1 MNFYVNARPAGR
13 AIILLTFVSACS
25 SVDYGKPVNDFA
37 EATRNAE
44 TALAALDRQA
54 AAAEATRLR
63 ALATDRKG
71 FVRFADGECLATS
84 DRCRLTILIGETK
97 TPLSPDSV
105 IGNAVRLMSAIR
117 DYAGGLERIAG
128 SRSPA
133 RVAAQVAA
141 TGQKITKLAG
151 IVATVRGGGSTAAD
165 AATPAG
171 NLATWVAER
180 TVAAMKAR
188 ALARATAAADPVVKE
203 AAALFGDAAFLAN
216 EAGRARLAE
225 AVSADLDRFRA
236 TKSTESLD
244 DLIGAAAAY
253 DAVLRASPR
262 DVFQRLAEAH
272 GALSAALND
281 DGLTLENAV
290 ARIQV
295 FADEAKSLAR
305 ILKSLPIP
313 KDLAP

>member
-1 MNFYVNARPAGR
+1 MNFYVNAHPIGR
-13 AIILLTFVSACS
+13 VVFLLAFVSACS
-25 SVDYGKPVNDFA
+25 SVDYGEPVNDFA

-44 TALAALDRQA
+44 TALTALDRQA
-54 AAAEATRLR
+54 AEAESTRLR
-63 ALATDRKG
+63 ALATDSMG
-71 FVRFADGECLATS
+71 FVRFADDECLTTS
-84 DRCRLTILIGETK
+84 ERCRLAIVVDGAEQPLTPDSLIGNTV
-97 TPLSPDSV
+97 T
-105 IGNAVRLMSAIR
+105 LMAAIR
-117 DYAGGLERIAG
+117 DYADGLEKIAG
-128 SRSPA
+128 SESPA
-133 RVAAQVAA
+133 QVAAHVAA
-141 TGQKITKLAG
+141 TGQKVKKLAG
-151 IVATVRGGGSTAAD
+151 IVVTVRGSGSAVAD

-171 NLATWVAER
+171 NLAAWVVER

-225 AVSADLDRFRA
+225 VLSTDLDRFRA

-253 DAVLRASPR
+253 DAVLRAKPQ

-272 GALSAALND
+272 GALTAALND

-305 ILKSLPIP
+305 ILKDLPVL